1 MYCQVV
7 CVSIVSNPLLLQACR
22 AGHSA
27 ACMAGGDWTRLCGS
41 PRQPCPPIL
50 TLVEPK
56 ARESGLY
63 RCHITFDSS
72 VIMLNVYM
80 LQFTGEFNG
89 CFQWINSSC
98 WNRYFTFEF
107 SWAKYNTV
115 FVGYLFFI
123 LSKNKTVH
131 DIFKTK
137 GSKAFIYLFHYN
149 VLTFL
154 WAIARVEN

>member
-1 MYCQVV
+1 MLGSTRGHIVYDKQYWLSFRLKKLIEMYCQVV
-7 CVSIVSNPLLLQACR
+7 GVLLQACR

-89 CFQWINSSC
+89 
-98 WNRYFTFEF
+98 T
-107 SWAKYNTV
+107 
-115 FVGYLFFI
+115 L
-123 LSKNKTVH
+123 LSVN
-131 DIFKTK
+131 
-137 GSKAFIYLFHYN
+137 
-149 VLTFL
+149 
-154 WAIARVEN
+154 